1 MLKIFKRMF
10 SVILCMILLTSTMC
24 CTLFL
29 SSAAKIVDSYTVL
42 VLDTSGSMSG
52 DPIVALQ
59 DVAKRFCAS
68 LLGADSVNE
77 IAIVDFDTS
86 CTYISFTSDYSTLKS
101 KIESLESGGST
112 NMYDALTTADS
123 LLSNVS
129 ASATRNIV
137 LLSDGVPQSGTK
149 SDDGPYEKGTGVALF
164 GQYHKYANAVYN
176 LMEEYKQTYD
186 VYTVGFFH
194 KSTSSL
200 ASELLNDINNKGY
213 YDAQNASDLTFMFSN
228 IANNIKKKL
237 PKSYDFY
244 RDSYS
249 FENYSDNI
257 DNTYFQTLYGRGQ
270 GFDLW
275 REQHNQGG
283 VCFGMTYTT
292 ASLINGFPDCDNIR
306 ALLNTSEG
314 MFSASSTIKVGNK
327 YISIRDYI
335 KYAHIYQFSS
345 EFQSHSTWSD
355 INTIYNLVENYLSNN
370 QIGVT
375 IGMTRLDGTGGHR
388 VLAVGVDGNDI
399 LIDDPNNSDDFE
411 RITVGD
417 NGNWSFS
424 GLAGWNNDTCAIRY
438 SLDYHVPYS
447 LLLTGKTVSTSS
459 NNNETE
465 SYING
470 MDILDKNNLLL
481 TVKGYD
487 CTIENNNLIEIISDD
502 YAVSNSKTIRQ
513 YWLLDDN
520 SIKVSNINENSNE
533 IRLASENSILQT
545 KITDACSLSMTV
557 GEDDTSIDIN
567 STIDNNYEFS
577 FIAFDTE
584 NDDPKEIC
592 IMGTA
597 SSDTVTA
604 SKTENGVVVTGLNDI
619 TVTYSED
626 DVEIAKTTAS
636 VEDGREVNITVDES
650 NDTVKTDFVNEN
662 ACEYCGKVH
671 GNTFIEMLIE
681 FIHMLLSFFE
691 KILK

>member
-1 MLKIFKRMF
+1 MLKNFKRMF
-10 SVILCMILLTSTMC
+10 SVILCMVLLTSIIC
-24 CTLFL
+24 CTSFS

-86 CTYISFTSDYSTLKS
+86 CTYIGFTGDYSILKS
-101 KIESLESGGST
+101 KIESLESGGNT

-123 LLSNVS
+123 LLSNVA

-149 SDDGPYEKGTGVALF
+149 SDDGPYEKG
-164 GQYHKYANAVYN
+164 QYRKYANAVYN

-200 ASELLNDINNKGY
+200 ESELLNDINNKGY

-228 IANNIKKKL
+228 IANNIKKKT
-237 PKSYDFY
+237 PTTYDFY

-249 FENYSDNI
+249 FENYSDSI

-306 ALLNTSEG
+306 ELLNASDG

-327 YISIRDYI
+327 YVSIRDYI
-335 KYAHIYQFSS
+335 RYAHIYQFSS

-355 INTIYNLVENYLSNN
+355 INTIYNLVENYLSND

-388 VLAVGVDGNDI
+388 VLAVGIDGTDI
-399 LIDDPNNSDDFE
+399 LIDDPNNSEDFE
-411 RITVGD
+411 RIIIDD
-417 NGNWSFS
+417 NGDWRFS
-424 GLAGWNNDTCAIRY
+424 GLTGWNNNTCAIRY
-438 SLDYHVPYS
+438 SLDYYVPYS

-459 NNNETE
+459 NNNDTE

-481 TVKGYD
+481 TVKSND
-487 CTIENNNLIEIISDD
+487 CTIENNNIIEIISDD
-502 YAVSNSKTIRQ
+502 YAVSNSKTIKQ

-520 SIKVSNINENSNE
+520 SIKVSNINGNSNE

-545 KITDACSLSMTV
+545 KVTDACSLSMTV
-557 GEDDTSIDIN
+557 SEDDTSIDIN
-567 STIDNNYEFS
+567 SIIDNNYEFS

-619 TVTYSED
+619 TVTYLENDTAISE
-626 DVEIAKTTAS
+626 TTAS
-636 VEDGREVNITVDES
+636 VNDGREVNITIDES
-650 NDTVKTDFVNEN
+650 NDTVKTDFANEN

-671 GNTFIEMLIE
+671 GDTFFDILIS
-681 FIHMLLSFFE
+681 FIHSLFDFLE
-691 KILK
+691 KLFK